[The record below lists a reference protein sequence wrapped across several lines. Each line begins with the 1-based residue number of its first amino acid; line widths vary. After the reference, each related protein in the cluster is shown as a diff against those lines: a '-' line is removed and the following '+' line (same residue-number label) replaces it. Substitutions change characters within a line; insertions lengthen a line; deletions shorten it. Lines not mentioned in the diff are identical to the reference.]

1 MKEGMQ
7 ATHMRQAS
15 DFEVGYMKIVE
26 QENYM
31 REEWLGGHMRT
42 AGHALVWVQDV
53 YKKVLMLVVQA
64 AQ

>member
-7 ATHMRQAS
+7 ATHMRLAS

-31 REEWLGGHMRT
+31 REERLGGHMRT
-42 AGHALVWVQDV
+42 AGHALVWVQGV
-53 YKKVLMLVVQA
+53 YKRVLVLVQA